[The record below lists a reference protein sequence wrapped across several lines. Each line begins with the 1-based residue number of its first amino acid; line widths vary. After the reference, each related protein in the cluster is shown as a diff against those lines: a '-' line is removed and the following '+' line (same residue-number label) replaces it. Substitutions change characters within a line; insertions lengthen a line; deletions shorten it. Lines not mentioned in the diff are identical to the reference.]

1 MLAASANSD
10 SVFDLTIVA
19 LHYVASYDNRLHVG
33 RLDEF
38 DAATD
43 AVESYAE
50 RAQLFFEAN
59 DIAAGKQTAV
69 FLSAIGTKTYQLLR
83 DLMAP
88 TLPKEKSFEDIV
100 GVLNEHFQ
108 PKPLVIAERFYFH
121 RSQQGVGESIADFVA

>member
-1 MLAASANSD
+1 MA
-10 SVFDLTIVA
+10 TI
-19 LHYVASYDNRLHVG
+19 G

-38 DAATD
+38 DPATD

-83 DLMAP
+83 DLIAP
-88 TLPKEKSFEDIV
+88 TLPKEKWLFLRVRPNYIHSASNYIHTD
-100 GVLNEHFQ
+100 G
-108 PKPLVIAERFYFH
+108 PRATARA
-121 RSQQGVGESIADFVA
+121 RG